1 MHATRPALLGSE
13 RRDGFVSPLFVY
25 ALCAVAGGGLD
36 LLGVS
41 PGWIAAILFGLGVF
55 HGGLDR
61 EAGRLVLPGIGYSA
75 IYLLVA
81 GTVFAVLLF
90 DPAAGLAAFFALSV
104 WHVARE
110 NEHRGSPRAVAIAE
124 ALALVGASALF
135 RPAETLALLE
145 AITTEDA
152 SALVMI
158 LAAAGVGAILLGLWA
173 MAIRPAAVIPL
184 AASLAGYALL
194 PPLVAI
200 SAAFFALHAYPRMAA
215 VVTEA
220 GWGAGARL
228 LAFGFAAISGA
239 ALLIAGTSLG
249 WWGIALMAAAF
260 LALAT
265 PHMLLDRTL
274 REEGAAEAG

>member
-1 MHATRPALLGSE
+1 MHATRPALLGGE

-25 ALCAVAGGGLD
+25 ALCAVAGGGLV
-36 LLGVS
+36 LLGVA

-61 EAGRLVLPGIGYSA
+61 EAGRLVLPGAGYSA

-81 GTVFAVLLF
+81 VAVFAVLLF

-110 NEHRGSPRAVAIAE
+110 NEHRGTPRPAAIAE
-124 ALALVGASALF
+124 ALALVGASALL
-135 RPAETLALLE
+135 RPAETLALVE
-145 AITTEDA
+145 AIIGEGA
-152 SALVMI
+152 VALVM
-158 LAAAGVGAILLGLWA
+158 LLSAAGAGAILLSLWA
-173 MAIRPAAVIPL
+173 LATRPATAFPL
-184 AASLAGYALL
+184 AASIAGYALL

-215 VVTEA
+215 IVAEA
-220 GWGAGARL
+220 GWGAGVRL
-228 LAFGFAAISGA
+228 LAFGSAAILGA
-239 ALLIAGTSLG
+239 AVLIVGTSLG
-249 WWGIALMAAAF
+249 WWSIALMAAAF

-274 REEGAAEAG
+274 REEGAAEAF